1 MAIEVRCP
9 NLDCRKGFK
18 LRDSLAG
25 KKVKCPACG
34 TVIKVP
40 DRQAT
45 PEPLHYHP
53 ARQIC
58 TNCGAVLGVRA
69 VICPQ
74 CGGDVRT
81 GITQLR
87 ITPEEKE
94 EAGLAKALS
103 AWKKKGKKSV
113 PLVPLL
119 IGVVVIVGLL
129 IGAVLLLK
137 GGKAGSKVAVGG
149 KAEATQS
156 VSADAE
162 TTETTTP

>member
-9 NLDCRKGFK
+9 NSDCGKGFK

-25 KKVKCPACG
+25 KKVRCPGCG

-40 DRQAT
+40 DRQAP

-69 VICPQ
+69 IICPQ

-81 GITQLR
+81 GITQMR

-103 AWKKKGKKSV
+103 AWKKKGKRGL

-119 IGVVVIVGLL
+119 IGVVVLVGLL
-129 IGAVLLLK
+129 IGAALLLK
-137 GGKAGSKVAVGG
+137 GRKAGGAEAAGG
-149 KAEATQS
+149 KIEATRL
-156 VSADAE
+156 VSTETE
-162 TTETTTP
+162 TTETITP